1 MTKVGIITPSYNA
14 ARFIKDCIQSVICQ
28 SFENWELLIV
38 DDYSKDNSVEI
49 ITKFTQEDD
58 RIQLIAL
65 NQNIGAAA
73 ARNIAIRKAKGR
85 YIAFL
90 DSDDVEK

>member
-1 MTKVGIITPSYNA
+1 MTKVSIITPSYNA

-49 ITKFTQEDD
+49 ITKYTQEDD

-65 NQNIGAAA
+65 NENVGAAA
-73 ARNIAIRKAKGR
+73 ARNIAIRKAKEDLLL
-85 YIAFL
+85 F
-90 DSDDVEK
+90 

>member
-1 MTKVGIITPSYNA
+1 MTKVSIITPSYNA

-49 ITKFTQEDD
+49 ITKYTQEDD

-65 NQNIGAAA
+65 NENIGAAA

-85 YIAFL
+85 LLLF
-90 DSDDVEK
+90 